1 MAKVEL
7 NATKLSLN
15 YVQFGVKNLPQNSQK
30 NVVAVPAES
39 IREAQVLLDRQQR

>member
-7 NATKLSLN
+7 NVTKLSLN

-30 NVVAVPAES
+30 NVAVPAES
-39 IREAQVLLDRQQR
+39 IREGASST